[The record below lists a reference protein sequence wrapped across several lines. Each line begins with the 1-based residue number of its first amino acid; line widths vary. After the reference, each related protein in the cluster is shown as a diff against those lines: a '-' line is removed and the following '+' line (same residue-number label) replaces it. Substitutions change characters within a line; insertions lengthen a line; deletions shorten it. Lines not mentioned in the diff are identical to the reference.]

1 MKTLL
6 INDSFPPVIDG
17 VSNTVLNYAEYLQ
30 KHGDTPVVA
39 APYYPDV
46 VDDYPFEVV
55 RFPSINTSKKVGY
68 RAGRPFTRKTM
79 SHLVAFGPELIHSHC
94 PVASTLLARELREV
108 IRVPII
114 MTYHTKFD
122 YDLAR
127 FVKSKTIQHVLVQEI
142 IRNVSACDD
151 VWVVNEG
158 AGKNLKDLGFQGEY
172 TVMPN
177 GVDIDPSPCDP
188 ARLDAL
194 NDEYKL
200 EPDVPLFLFVGRM
213 LWYKGQRYILEGL
226 ARLKAK
232 DIPFRMAFVGEG
244 TDLPDMQ
251 KEAEKLGIL
260 DRCIFT
266 GAVFDRDVLKTWY
279 SRADA
284 FLLPSVFDNNP
295 LVVKE
300 AASCSTPSV
309 LVRDSSS
316 ADGVTHMENGFLISE
331 SSEEMGIQ
339 LEWIC
344 QNLPRTREIGEKA
357 CQTLY
362 VSWDDSIERAHKR
375 YDEILALHKAGEL
388 PPHRTPVDN
397 GIIKMVSGF
406 YKAFAKKP
414 ATQE

>member
-1 MKTLL
+1 MKTVLL
-6 INDSFPPVIDG
+6 NDSFPPVIDG
-17 VSNTVLNYAEYLQ
+17 VSNTILNYADYLQ
-30 KHGDTPVVA
+30 KHGDTPLVA
-39 APYYPDV
+39 VPRYPDV
-46 VDDYPFEVV
+46 VDDYPFEVL
-55 RFPSINTSKKVGY
+55 RYPSMYAGKKVGY
-68 RAGRPFTRKTM
+68 RAGRPFTRKAM
-79 SHLVAFGPELIHSHC
+79 NRLSQFSPELIHTHC
-94 PVASTLLARELREV
+94 PVASTLLARELREIV
-108 IRVPII
+108 HVPII
-114 MTYHTKFD
+114 LTYHTKFD

-127 FVKSKTIQHVLVQEI
+127 FVRSKALQHIMVQEI

-151 VWVVNEG
+151 IWVVNEG
-158 AGKNLKDLGFQGEY
+158 AGKNLKELGFEGEY

-177 GVDIDPSPCDP
+177 GVDIDPSPCAP
-188 ARLDAL
+188 EILDKL
-194 NDEYKL
+194 NDEYALKA
-200 EPDVPLFLFVGRM
+200 EEPLFLFVGRM

-232 DIPFRMAFVGEG
+232 EIPFRMAFVGDG
-244 TDLPDMQ
+244 GDLENIR
-251 KEAEKLGIL
+251 KEAENLGIL

-266 GAVFDRDVLKTWY
+266 GSILDRERLKAWY

-331 SSEEMGIQ
+331 SSEEMGVQ

-344 QNLPRTREIGEKA
+344 RNLPKTKEIGEKA
-357 CQTLY
+357 SQTLY
-362 VSWDDSIERAHKR
+362 VSWDDSIARARKR
-375 YDEILALHKAGEL
+375 YEEILTLHRTGEL
-388 PPHRTPVDN
+388 PPHRTPIDN
-397 GIIKMVSGF
+397 GIIRMVSGF

-414 ATQE
+414 APQE